1 MRRSY
6 HTLDTQTSAREEEL
20 TSFLRKNGQQLLPMV
35 DLITQSRMA
44 INELIDSVG
53 RAMLET
59 LLEISA
65 EQVAGAR
72 QPGKVRDQAV
82 LWYGRQ
88 PGRVYLGDR
97 KLAVERPRL
106 RRRGR
111 GRHKEVGVPAY
122 AALQNREA
130 MQKRMLD
137 IVMNGVSTRHYKH
150 VIPAM
155 AESVGI
161 SKSSVSRETIE
172 GSEAALK
179 ELLER
184 RLDDKDFLVI
194 YIDGLHCGEHC
205 VIGAVGVDMEGGKR
219 VLGIQEGATENSAAC
234 RDLLQNLVERG
245 LNPELERLF
254 VIDGSKALR
263 GQRDPGGVW
272 RKSGGATMPPAQAA
286 QRGGALAARTT
297 SANSLP
303 DPRGLEAGRQ
313 RGHGTA
319 SQAGGVAA
327 GRLSRCCWQFAGGN
341 GGMLYHQ
348 SAEHSVFAAPLLGD
362 HQLDRE
368 FAVGSA
374 DANAPCLP
382 LAGYDAS
389 ALGGRS
395 LPGDGTQLPP
405 HHGLQRSLGFE
416 SDLAWR
422 ERHARECEAGGV
434 KCLSPPPT
442 FN

>member
-1 MRRSY
+1 VRGSY
-6 HTLDTQTSAREEEL
+6 HTLNSQTSASEEEL
-20 TSFLRKNGQQLLPMV
+20 ASFLRKNGQQLLPMV
-35 DLITQSRMA
+35 DLITQSRVA
-44 INELIDSVG
+44 INELIDLVG

-59 LLEISA
+59 LLEVSA

-72 QPGKVRDQAV
+72 QPGKARPESV

-111 GRHKEVGVPAY
+111 GRHKEVAVPAY
-122 AALQNREA
+122 AALQNRES

-137 IVMNGVSTRHYKH
+137 IVMNGVSTRHYQH
-150 VIPAM
+150 VIPEM

-172 GSEAALK
+172 ASEAALK

-205 VIGAVGVDMEGGKR
+205 VIGAVGVDTEGRKR

-234 RDLLQNLVERG
+234 RDRLQNLVEHG

-263 GQRDPGGVW
+263 SAISAVFGSKAAVQRCRQHKLRNVVERLPREQQGQTRSLIRAAWKLDAKEGMARLRKLAEWLREDYPDAAGSLLEGMEECFTINRLNFPFSLHRCLATTNLIESSQSGVRMRTRRVCRW
-272 RKSGGATMPPAQAA
+272 RATMPARWVAAAFLATEHNFRRIMGYKDLWALKAILRGEKNMQPKQAA
-286 QRGGALAARTT
+286 A
-297 SANSLP
+297 
-303 DPRGLEAGRQ
+303 
-313 RGHGTA
+313 
-319 SQAGGVAA
+319 
-327 GRLSRCCWQFAGGN
+327 
-341 GGMLYHQ
+341 
-348 SAEHSVFAAPLLGD
+348 
-362 HQLDRE
+362 
-368 FAVGSA
+368 
-374 DANAPCLP
+374 
-382 LAGYDAS
+382 
-389 ALGGRS
+389 
-395 LPGDGTQLPP
+395 
-405 HHGLQRSLGFE
+405 
-416 SDLAWR
+416 
-422 ERHARECEAGGV
+422 
-434 KCLSPPPT
+434 
-442 FN
+442 